1 MASFNNNLMQ
11 KLLLRSS
18 FKSVTILPSNSID
31 QQVVVFVTIISA
43 VLILSISVFVFNFI
57 NPVLAGLVLLVIGI
71 IAFFSPKVVEFKEYE
86 RGVLFRTGR
95 LQGVVGPGWVWIY
108 PYLDKYERVDLRLQD
123 YDVAPQKVISKDGV
137 AMTVDASINYK
148 VKDPATYVLAS
159 RNITLM
165 LGSRAV
171 SALREAASTID
182 YLDAITGNEV
192 FDNALMAAVVEISA
206 GLGIEIVTAE
216 VQHIILPAELLEAM
230 REKETAIQKK
240 DAIET
245 EASIKTVYLEKLD
258 AAASKLSPA
267 TLNYLYLD
275 SIRRMPLSKGDKIV
289 VPYDLEKLLALFT
302 KS

>member
-1 MASFNNNLMQ
+1 
-11 KLLLRSS
+11 
-18 FKSVTILPSNSID
+18 
-31 QQVVVFVTIISA
+31 
-43 VLILSISVFVFNFI
+43 
-57 NPVLAGLVLLVIGI
+57 
-71 IAFFSPKVVEFKEYE
+71 
-86 RGVLFRTGR
+86 
-95 LQGVVGPGWVWIY
+95 
-108 PYLDKYERVDLRLQD
+108 
-123 YDVAPQKVISKDGV
+123 
-137 AMTVDASINYK
+137 
-148 VKDPATYVLAS
+148 
-159 RNITLM
+159 M